1 MTSFLRGAYNLAR
14 RLRDKVNRKK
24 RQAHLDELKARGL
37 KIGDRVSFEEGCFLD
52 PSHCY
57 LISIGNQV
65 IFAPNVRLIAHDA
78 STRFVVGHT
87 RLGRIN
93 IGSRCFI
100 GDSVIVLP
108 GVTIGDDCI
117 IGAGS
122 VVVHDI
128 PSNSVAAGNPARVR
142 CSIDEY
148 RAKNQ
153 ARIQQG
159 AKFGEQYSLDQL
171 EVAKRNEVLTAV
183 DKGPT
188 YVI

>member
-1 MTSFLRGAYNLAR
+1 
-14 RLRDKVNRKK
+14 
-24 RQAHLDELKARGL
+24 
-37 KIGDRVSFEEGCFLD
+37 
-52 PSHCY
+52 
-57 LISIGNQV
+57 
-65 IFAPNVRLIAHDA
+65 VRLIAHDA